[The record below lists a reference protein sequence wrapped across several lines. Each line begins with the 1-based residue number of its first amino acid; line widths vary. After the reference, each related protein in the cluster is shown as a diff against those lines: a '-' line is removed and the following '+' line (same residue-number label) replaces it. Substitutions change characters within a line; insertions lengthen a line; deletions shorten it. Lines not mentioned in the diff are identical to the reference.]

1 MRLRINELA
10 RALVKLD
17 DLLDKHRI
25 GYAVVGGWAYRLLGV
40 PTVEPSDI
48 DILVSGEDM
57 MKLNAIIRRK
67 RNITVPE
74 PIRWREEG
82 VVKGLNGGRNFY

>member
-25 GYAVVGGWAYRLLGV
+25 GYAVVGGQAYHLLGV
-40 PTVEPSDI
+40 PTAEPSDI

-57 MKLNAIIRRK
+57 MLFLRNWVRNQLAI
-67 RNITVPE
+67 
-74 PIRWREEG
+74 
-82 VVKGLNGGRNFY
+82 